1 MTTFFVDTSALGR
14 RYLPEIGSAWVTSWI
29 VPAATNIV
37 VISDLTTVE
46 MLAVFARLQRE
57 RKLTTSDAAIL
68 QNNFLLHVQTEFLI
82 VSLDQSVILQA
93 RALVAKYPLR
103 TLDAIQ
109 LACALDA
116 VAMLN
121 EPLTFISGDNVLLA
135 AAGAEGF
142 STDNPYAH
150 P

>member
-1 MTTFFVDTSALGR
+1 MSTFFVDTSALGR
-14 RYLPEIGSAWVTSWI
+14 RYLSEIGSAWVLGWI
-29 VPAATNIV
+29 EPPFGNIA
-37 VISDLTTVE
+37 VIAELTTVE
-46 MLAVFARLQRE
+46 MLAVFARRQRD
-57 RKLTTSDAAIL
+57 KMLTPTETASLTNDFLFHSDEEYLVVSIDRPIIL
-68 QNNFLLHVQTEFLI
+68 T
-82 VSLDQSVILQA
+82 A
-93 RALVAKYPLR
+93 RDLVKKYPLR

-121 EPLTFISGDNVLLA
+121 EPITFISGDNVLLA

>member
-1 MTTFFVDTSALGR
+1 MSTFFVDTSALGR
-14 RYLPEIGSAWVTSWI
+14 RYLSEVGSAWMLSWI
-29 VPAATNIV
+29 EPSAGNIT
-37 VISDLTTVE
+37 VIAELTTIE
-46 MLAVFARLQRE
+46 MLAVFARRLRD
-57 RKLTTSDAAIL
+57 KLLSAAQATSLTND
-68 QNNFLLHVQTEFLI
+68 FLLHSEEEYLV
-82 VSLDQSVILQA
+82 VSIDRPVILTA
-93 RALVAKYPLR
+93 RDLVKKYPLR